1 MVSKFT
7 SPIYEV
13 LTVLFL
19 VGYLFRSL
27 SLLIH
32 LGDIL
37 AIIPSTIELAVFV
50 FLFLKSQHLPYSMKL
65 WAIYLIVTGGISFV
79 SKLMIAIPRDTYPEG
94 IEWKALIILSGIL
107 ILWIATRRIILEKKD
122 VVDNF

>member
-32 LGDIL
+32 LGDIFAL
-37 AIIPSTIELAVFV
+37 ITSLIQLAVFI
-50 FLFLKSQHLPYSMKL
+50 FLFLKSQHLAYSMKL
-65 WAIYLIVTGGISFV
+65 WAIYLFVTGGVSFI
-79 SKLMIAIPRDTYPEG
+79 SKLLLGISRDTYPEG
-94 IEWKALIILSGIL
+94 IEWKALIILSGIM
-107 ILWIATRRIILEKKD
+107 ILWMAIKKIELTPKD